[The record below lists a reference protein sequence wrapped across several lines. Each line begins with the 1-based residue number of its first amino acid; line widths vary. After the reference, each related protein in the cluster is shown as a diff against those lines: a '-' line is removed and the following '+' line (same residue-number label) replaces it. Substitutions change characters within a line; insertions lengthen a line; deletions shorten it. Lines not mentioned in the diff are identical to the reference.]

1 MFVVKESWQHKHS
14 QLREF
19 LLLFMYLAAL
29 GLSLQS
35 MGSSVWQGSFFL
47 VVAGGLSSS
56 SLQA

>member
-19 LLLFMYLAAL
+19 LLLFIYLAAL

-47 VVAGGLSSS
+47 VAGRLSSS